1 MLFTAEQLRNPGFV
15 EFDEVNQ
22 KILTFCSETQI
33 YKVWSMAEPAQMIFQ
48 IDNRRIDEIKIS
60 PGIML
65 LVLAKRHNYV
75 RAIVPLS
82 HSRGPHVQWQV
93 PLKVLSI
100 ETGEMLREFKQLIR
114 RGESIVVME
123 QFNQK
128 LLFKQVCQA
137 AKRSPARESFVLA
150 HTIR

>member
-82 HSRGPHVQWQV
+82 HSRG
-93 PLKVLSI
+93 S
-100 ETGEMLREFKQLIR
+100 
-114 RGESIVVME
+114 
-123 QFNQK
+123 
-128 LLFKQVCQA
+128 
-137 AKRSPARESFVLA
+137 LA
-150 HTIR
+150 EA